1 MSGYVVSEWGRSLG
15 IAGIFLPFVIR
26 EMKTTAK
33 IPVTLSGMVKAAGH
47 MSLLKISFLSILAH
61 DMIFTKMFGFTTAY
75 ALRIDVSEKE
85 ISLLSFRL

>member
-1 MSGYVVSEWGRSLG
+1 M
-15 IAGIFLPFVIR
+15 
-26 EMKTTAK
+26 
-33 IPVTLSGMVKAAGH
+33 SGMVKAAGH

-75 ALRIDVSEKE
+75 ALRIGVSEKE